1 MTAPLDLPA
10 RPAIAWATS
19 LPKEW
24 ARGKERMVLMLLAAD
39 HSAGTPAPG
48 RQTLADWAGLTLN
61 QVDDALRTLTNEIPG
76 VRPPIVERI
85 DDTGTTRP
93 AGSGRH
99 NTRFRLRTD
108 LTPNPPSLPAGQV
121 LEQAQATPP
130 APTRTTEAPVHN
142 PVHITV
148 ERNRNT
154 PRNRGGLGSQPPQ
167 QPPQNLGASPTPTT
181 KKLLQLPP
189 DRAREPRLAD
199 LDAAGLDLAVA
210 MLVGVVVAI
219 RPEWSPKAI
228 RHAVKQLPA
237 ALRARHSVD
246 DLIHAGRHWAANR
259 GQKHPANL
267 GYKGHWP
274 QEVVGVGEA
283 QEPDQTDAKQPAS
296 GVRTA

>member
-76 VRPPIVERI
+76 VRPAIVERI
-85 DDTGTTRP
+85 DDTGTARRP
-93 AGSGRH
+93 GSGRH
-99 NTRFRLRTD
+99 NTRYRLRTD
-108 LTPNPPSLPAGQV
+108 LTPNPPSLPAGDV
-121 LEQAQATPP
+121 LDQATPHP
-130 APTRTTEAPVHN
+130 APSTQRQPPVEN
-142 PVHITV
+142 PVSAAV
-148 ERNRNT
+148 ERNSNT
-154 PRNRGGLGSQPPQ
+154 PRIRGGLRSEPPQ

-199 LDAAGLDLAVA
+199 LDAAGLELAVA
-210 MLVGVVVAI
+210 MFVGVVVAI
-219 RPEWSPKAI
+219 RPEWPPKAV
-228 RHAVKQLPA
+228 RRAVKTLPA
-237 ALRARHSVD
+237 PLRARHSVD
-246 DLIHAGRHWAANR
+246 DLIHAGRHWASNR

-274 QEVVGVGEA
+274 REVVGVGEA
-283 QEPDQTDAKQPAS
+283 QNSGQSPVEQPAS
-296 GVRTA
+296 GVQTA